1 MTAEELQEMK
11 SVKLKD
17 LKKQNIDVD
26 FDALY
31 EKADEELALQQNKRD
46 QLVSTYLTMFTFLL
60 PFALSLGDIDWRAK
74 GFILLAVAIVGFLFS
89 LIVIRYRYYKEIY
102 WMCCRAITM
111 LMNIQPEKLNHVV
124 VKAVYAQIMER
135 EGGRLVEKKGGKR
148 RFKPGECMRR
158 NLFSAET
165 IYFVVLALITSVLT
179 GVSAGLISGF
189 DLWPALMTG
198 AVAALAVMTFLMWL
212 YFRKLKE
219 VYAPLVSDDPDVF
232 DKVFRKAWFLDLDVD
247 M

>member
-1 MTAEELQEMK
+1 MTAEDFQKMK
-11 SVKLKD
+11 SLELKD
-17 LKKQNIDVD
+17 LKKKNIDVD
-26 FDALY
+26 FNSLY

-60 PFALSLGDIDWRAK
+60 PFALSIGGIDWRAK
-74 GFILLAVAIVGFLFS
+74 GFILLAVAFVGFLFS

-102 WMCCRAITM
+102 WMCCRSITM
-111 LMNIQPEKLNHVV
+111 LMNIQPEKLDHLV
-124 VKAVYAQIMER
+124 VKAVFAQIMKR
-135 EGGRLVEKKGGKR
+135 EGEKLIQEKDGKR
-148 RFKPGECMRR
+148 SFKPGECMHR

-165 IYFVVLALITSVLT
+165 IYFIVLALITSVLS
-179 GVSAGLISGF
+179 GVSAGLICGF
-189 DLWPALMTG
+189 DLWPALAVG
-198 AVAALAVMTFLMWL
+198 AAVALAVMTYLMWL

-219 VYAPLVSDDPDVF
+219 VYTPLVTDDPDVF